1 MARITR
7 CITLSLDADR
17 AVRRLV
23 IAARTDPNVV
33 KQLGLNS
40 LRDELKVPDGRPR
53 NLTSYEVEA
62 LAKALGQPDLTTQRQ
77 VFKAMHNQFIDPV
90 LTSEAIRLVGDFY
103 WSAPCVGDDE
113 DHQRQIFIS
122 ASRVVEALIMKAS
135 GDVKIESG
143 KTGRASASH
152 AEQASH

>member
-1 MARITR
+1 
-7 CITLSLDADR
+7 
-17 AVRRLV
+17 V

-40 LRDELKVPDGRPR
+40 LRDELNVPDGRPR

-103 WSAPCVGDDE
+103 WSAPCVGGDE